1 MEIRVNK
8 TFLKELAQIPD
19 SQRLKIEQFVF
30 NDTAAFQRQQDI
42 PNLRKLKGYKYFY
55 RIRFGNYRA
64 GVRIENDI
72 LKGSLRGNRA
82 VSEEANNN
90 KWLNDGRRPE

>member
-8 TFLKELAQIPD
+8 TFLKELAQILD

-72 LKGSLRGNRA
+72 LIFERLLHRKDIY
-82 VSEEANNN
+82 
-90 KWLNDGRRPE
+90 KFYP